1 MQIET
6 TGAEIVARNGSMS
19 WTRAECEALF
29 NQVVNAENWKKSID
43 ALVEFQ
49 NDRDLL
55 GTREAVIFYTGSVP
69 TIEFVIR
76 RPEHTTRWDGGHTR
90 TYRVR
95 AAGYYQTIGA

>member
-1 MQIET
+1 MQTEAT
-6 TGAEIVARNGSMS
+6 SAEIVARNGSMT

-29 NQVVNAENWKKSID
+29 NRVVNAENWEKSID
-43 ALVEFQ
+43 ALVEFT

-69 TIEFVIR
+69 TIDFVMR
-76 RPEHTTRWDGGHTR
+76 GRGHV
-90 TYRVR
+90 YRVR